1 MTTVSEAVNNRQSI
15 RAFTKKQVSN
25 EILERLI
32 YKSSR
37 SPSGGNLQP
46 WRIFIING
54 NSMKRFLEFQ
64 DKWKGT
70 DTPEYPIYP
79 AKLKEPYRTS
89 RFEVGEQLYGSIGI
103 ERSNSQARVDE
114 MLKNFTFFG
123 APAALFCFVD
133 RQMNQPQ
140 WSDLGMFLQTFM
152 LLAQE
157 EGIDTCAQE
166 SWSLRQKMV
175 SEFVEAD
182 SDLML
187 FCGMAIGYRDASSP
201 LNNYKTN
208 RRSPEDWCTFIKK

>member
-25 EILERLI
+25 EILESLI

-79 AKLKEPYRTS
+79 AKLKSLIEPHGLKL
-89 RFEVGEQLYGSIGI
+89 V
-103 ERSNSQARVDE
+103 NSYMVLLE
-114 MLKNFTFFG
+114 LK
-123 APAALFCFVD
+123 D
-133 RQMNQPQ
+133 QIRK
-140 WSDLGMFLQTFM
+140 LG
-152 LLAQE
+152 
-157 EGIDTCAQE
+157 
-166 SWSLRQKMV
+166 
-175 SEFVEAD
+175 
-182 SDLML
+182 
-187 FCGMAIGYRDASSP
+187 
-201 LNNYKTN
+201 
-208 RRSPEDWCTFIKK
+208 